1 MAYSAFYMALPI
13 SGQEHLLICLLL
25 ARLIFFANHQN
36 RTVSVPHDRVRDASH
51 QGAPYSPQTSAS
63 QYYQSSTNIL
73 PYSEDS
79 LVWSSH
85 PEVFSRNGSPGLFNP
100 PYLLVEQ
107 ALAHLLDLLIVWLL
121 EIEVHGVV
129 VGGVRGILCTQDE
142 DHVQLGGGLIGKIHC
157 GTGSQGG
164 LFRAVC
170 GQED

>member
-85 PEVFSRNGSPGLFNP
+85 PEVVSRNGSPGRLDP
-100 PYLLVEQ
+100 PYLFVEQ
-107 ALAHLLDLLIVWLL
+107 ALPHLLDLLLMWHL
-121 EIEVHGVV
+121 GVEAHSV
-129 VGGVRGILCTQDE
+129 VLGGILCAQDE
-142 DHVQLGGGLIGKIHC
+142 SHV
-157 GTGSQGG
+157 
-164 LFRAVC
+164 
-170 GQED
+170 